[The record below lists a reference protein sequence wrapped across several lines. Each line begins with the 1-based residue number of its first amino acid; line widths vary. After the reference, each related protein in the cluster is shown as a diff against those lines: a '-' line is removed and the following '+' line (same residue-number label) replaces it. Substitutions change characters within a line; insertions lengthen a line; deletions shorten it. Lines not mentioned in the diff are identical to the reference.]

1 MSAISFS
8 TGQSSQLS
16 SSGAR
21 LLNLLKTNGETQSTS
36 SSQKS
41 ASQRP
46 SGSPPGPPPSGP
58 PPGSGMGSD
67 AQSLFEALASSD
79 TDGSGTL
86 STSEIDESAASTLLS
101 DAFGLV
107 DADGNGQLDAAEVG
121 SYETAVNAVLQAA
134 GSAVD
139 IAGLMAGMSASDDAA
154 TSGPGGAGGPPP
166 HGPPPD
172 GPPPSRSAGGV
183 GMDETTATSVAEA
196 LTAVLEAMDED
207 ADGSLSGSDLASG
220 LAKMAADDSATQTGS
235 LAETIVK
242 AMASQVENSTDTDAL
257 AQRYSQILQALK
269 G

>member
-1 MSAISFS
+1 
-8 TGQSSQLS
+8 
-16 SSGAR
+16 
-21 LLNLLKTNGETQSTS
+21 
-36 SSQKS
+36 
-41 ASQRP
+41 
-46 SGSPPGPPPSGP
+46 
-58 PPGSGMGSD
+58 MGSD

-134 GSAVD
+134 GSAID

-154 TSGPGGAGGPPP
+154 TSGPGGAGGPQP
-166 HGPPPD
+166 H

-242 AMASQVENSTDTDAL
+242 AMAAQVENSTDTDAL

>member
-46 SGSPPGPPPSGP
+46 SGPPPGPPPSGP

-154 TSGPGGAGGPPP
+154 TSGPGGAGGPQP
-166 HGPPPD
+166 H

-242 AMASQVENSTDTDAL
+242 AMAAQVENSTDTDAL

>member
-36 SSQKS
+36 SSLKS
-41 ASQRP
+41 AGQR
-46 SGSPPGPPPSGP
+46 PPGPPPSGP

-154 TSGPGGAGGPPP
+154 TSGPGGAGGPQP
-166 HGPPPD
+166 H

-242 AMASQVENSTDTDAL
+242 AMAAQVENSTDTDAL